1 MVRRTIAMLVGLV
14 ALGALALLPSTASA
28 QTGDYPPFIDT
39 TTTTSTTSTTVL
51 DDEVEPTTT
60 TEAPTTTVAVEPD
73 QVTPPTTEQ
82 VMGDVVRR
90 PLPRTGSDLNGTA
103 VFGGAMTILGIA
115 LALGARRRRN
125 AFDGS

>member
-1 MVRRTIAMLVGLV
+1 MCAGLLVV
-14 ALGALALLPSTASA
+14 ALALLPSTASA
-28 QTGDYPPFIDT
+28 QAPGDYPPFIDT
-39 TTTTSTTSTTVL
+39 TTTTTTSTTTTTVL
-51 DDEVEPTTT
+51 GDQVEPTTT
-60 TEAPTTTVAVEPD
+60 TEAPTTTEAVEPD